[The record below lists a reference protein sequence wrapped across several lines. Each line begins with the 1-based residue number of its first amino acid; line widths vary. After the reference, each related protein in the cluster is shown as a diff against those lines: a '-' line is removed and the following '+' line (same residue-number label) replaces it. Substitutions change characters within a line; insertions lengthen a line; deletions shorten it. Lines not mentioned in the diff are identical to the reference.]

1 MPWAHQDKTAIV
13 GVGATDYYLRGKS
26 WPRTINEMAGEAI
39 LKACA
44 DAGISIKEIDGFS
57 YYSTAGAGY
66 LDKFD
71 TASLME
77 TLGIPELGF
86 TATLTGGGGG
96 CPGAIGLATAG
107 LMNEDCKYVVTVM
120 ALQQL
125 PDARLGTVFASLA
138 PSAENSFLQP
148 SGLIGPGHLM
158 SVLAR
163 RHMHLYGTTDDAF
176 KEIVQA
182 TRDNATRRPKAVRKN
197 PVSDEEYWASPML
210 ADPLRRLDFCLES
223 DGAVAV
229 ITTTTERARDCRNKP
244 ALVHGCTQGGNRDWG
259 RAFAWMGMPDPIFAS
274 SGHKAVADRLWAQ
287 TGLSAEDMDVA
298 LIYDHFSSMV
308 LMQLEDYG
316 FCGEGEG
323 GSYVLDGKIRY
334 DAANR
339 AGVNGGVP
347 VNTHGGNI
355 SEAYIV
361 GMTHIVEGVEQV
373 RGTTVNQVEDCTFAL
388 VTGGPASLPV
398 SALVLRRD

>member
-1 MPWAHQDKTAIV
+1 MTWVNQDKCAIV
-13 GVGATDYYLRGKS
+13 GIGATDYYVRGKS
-26 WPRTINEMAGEAI
+26 WPRTINDMAGEAI
-39 LKACA
+39 LKACE
-44 DAGISIKEIDGFS
+44 DAGISANQIDGIA

-77 TLGIPELGF
+77 TLGIPYVGF
-86 TATLTGGGGG
+86 SATLTSGGGG

-107 LMNEDCKYVVTVM
+107 LMNQDCTYTVTLM

-125 PDARLGTVFASLA
+125 PQHRLGVVFGSSA
-138 PSAENSFLQP
+138 PNPENSFLQP
-148 SGLIGPGHLM
+148 SGLVGPGHLM

-163 RHMHLYGTTDDAF
+163 RHMHLYGTQPEAF

-182 TRDNATRRPKAVRKN
+182 TRENALDRPKAVRRK
-197 PVSDEEYWASPML
+197 PLSDEEYWNSPML
-210 ADPLRRLDFCLES
+210 ADPLRRLDFCLDT

-229 ITTTTERARDCRNKP
+229 ITTTMDRARDCRHKP
-244 ALVHGCTQGGNRDWG
+244 AVVHGVAHGGTREWG
-259 RAFAWMGMPDPIFAS
+259 RAFAWMGMPDPDFAS
-274 SGHKAVADRLWAQ
+274 SGHKFVADRIWSQ
-287 TGLSAEDMDVA
+287 TGLTAKDMDVA

-316 FCGEGEG
+316 FCEKGEG
-323 GSYVLDGKIRY
+323 SDYVLSGKIRY
-334 DAANR
+334 DKATR
-339 AGVNGGVP
+339 GGVNGGVP
-347 VNTHGGNI
+347 VNTHGGNLN
-355 SEAYIV
+355 EAYII

-373 RGTTVNQVEDCTFAL
+373 RGTTVNQVEDCEFAL

-398 SALVLRRD
+398 SGLVLRRA

>member
-1 MPWAHQDKTAIV
+1 MTWVNQDKCAIV
-13 GVGATDYYLRGKS
+13 GIGATDYYVRGKS
-26 WPRTINEMAGEAI
+26 WPRTINDMAGEAI
-39 LKACA
+39 LKACE
-44 DAGISIKEIDGFS
+44 DAGISANQIDGIA

-77 TLGIPELGF
+77 TLGIPYVGF
-86 TATLTGGGGG
+86 SATLTSGGGG

-107 LMNEDCKYVVTVM
+107 LMNQDCTYTVTLM

-125 PDARLGTVFASLA
+125 PQHRLGVVFGSSA
-138 PSAENSFLQP
+138 PNPENSFLQP
-148 SGLIGPGHLM
+148 SGLVGPGHLM

-163 RHMHLYGTTDDAF
+163 RHMHLYGTQPEAF

-182 TRDNATRRPKAVRKN
+182 TRENALDRPKAVRRK
-197 PVSDEEYWASPML
+197 PLSDEEYWNSPML
-210 ADPLRRLDFCLES
+210 ADPLRRLDFCLET

-229 ITTTTERARDCRNKP
+229 ITTTMDRTRDCRHKP
-244 ALVHGCTQGGNRDWG
+244 AVVHGVAHGGTREWG
-259 RAFAWMGMPDPIFAS
+259 RAFAWMGMPDPDFAS
-274 SGHKAVADRLWAQ
+274 SGHKFVADRIWSQ
-287 TGLSAEDMDVA
+287 TGLTAKDMDVA

-316 FCGEGEG
+316 FCEKGEG
-323 GSYVLDGKIRY
+323 SDYVLSGKIRY
-334 DAANR
+334 DKATR
-339 AGVNGGVP
+339 GGVNGGVP
-347 VNTHGGNI
+347 VNTHGGNLN
-355 SEAYIV
+355 EAYII

-373 RGTTVNQVEDCTFAL
+373 RGTTVNQVEDCEFAL

-398 SALVLRRD
+398 SGLVLRRA

>member
-1 MPWAHQDKTAIV
+1 MTWVNQDKCAIV
-13 GVGATDYYLRGKS
+13 GIGATDYYVRGKS
-26 WPRTINEMAGEAI
+26 WPRTINDMAGEAI
-39 LKACA
+39 LKACE
-44 DAGISIKEIDGFS
+44 DAGISANQIDGIA

-77 TLGIPELGF
+77 TLGIPYVGF
-86 TATLTGGGGG
+86 SATLTSGGGG

-107 LMNEDCKYVVTVM
+107 LMNQDCTYTVTLM

-125 PDARLGTVFASLA
+125 PQHRLGVVFGSSA
-138 PSAENSFLQP
+138 PNPENSFLQP
-148 SGLIGPGHLM
+148 SGLVGPGHLM

-163 RHMHLYGTTDDAF
+163 RHMHLYGTQPEAF

-182 TRDNATRRPKAVRKN
+182 TRENALDRPKAVRRK
-197 PVSDEEYWASPML
+197 PLSDEEYWNSPML
-210 ADPLRRLDFCLES
+210 ADPLRRLDFCLET

-229 ITTTTERARDCRNKP
+229 ITTTMDRARDCRHKP
-244 ALVHGCTQGGNRDWG
+244 AVVHGVAHGGTREWG
-259 RAFAWMGMPDPIFAS
+259 RAFAWMGMPDPDFAS
-274 SGHKAVADRLWAQ
+274 SGHKFVADRIWSQ
-287 TGLSAEDMDVA
+287 TGLTAKDMDVA

-316 FCGEGEG
+316 FCEKGEG
-323 GSYVLDGKIRY
+323 SDYVLSGKIRY
-334 DAANR
+334 DKATR
-339 AGVNGGVP
+339 GGVNGGVP
-347 VNTHGGNI
+347 VNTHGGNLN
-355 SEAYIV
+355 EAYII

-373 RGTTVNQVEDCTFAL
+373 RGTTVNQVEDCEFAL

-398 SALVLRRD
+398 SGLVLRRA